1 MQKIPNKSFTYALDR
16 RKELLFREVLA
27 EDKSKIKDGFALLS
41 AESRY
46 MRFFGYLK
54 ELSESQLNYL
64 SHPDQVNHVAWG
76 VMDTSVSPDLGVGVA
91 RFIRLADEP
100 KSAEL
105 AITVID
111 SYQGQ
116 GIGNILFGILYLLA
130 KPHQIDYFVGS
141 VLPSNEYVLHKLR
154 AMNANIRFDGNVY
167 QFKIPICED
176 ITQCMTHPSV
186 ARFAEL
192 LNELVIL
199 LNIS

>member
-1 MQKIPNKSFTYALDR
+1 MNAQSFVYTPLG

-27 EDKSKIKDGFALLS
+27 QDKSKIKEGFALLS

-64 SHPDQVNHVAWG
+64 SQPDQINHVAWG
-76 VMDTSVSPDLGVGVA
+76 AMDTTVHPDLGVGVG

-100 KSAEL
+100 NCAEL

-130 KPHQIDYFVGS
+130 KPHQIDYFVGT
-141 VLPSNEYVLHKLR
+141 VLPNNQYVLEKVR
-154 AMNANIRFDGNVY
+154 AMNAVIHFDGNVY

-176 ITQCMTHPSV
+176 ISLCMTHSSV
-186 ARFAEL
+186 ARFAQLLAELENL
-192 LNELVIL
+192 LNL
-199 LNIS
+199 S